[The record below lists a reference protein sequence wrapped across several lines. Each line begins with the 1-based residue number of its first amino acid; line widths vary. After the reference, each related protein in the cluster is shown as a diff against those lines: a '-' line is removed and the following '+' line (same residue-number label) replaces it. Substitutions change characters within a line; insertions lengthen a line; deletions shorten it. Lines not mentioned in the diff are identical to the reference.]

1 MRTSPNRRYV
11 YKERKDIRM
20 KKRSI
25 RIMWPCL
32 AVFLF
37 FLTGCGA
44 MIVAGAGAAAG
55 IAGYKY
61 YQGSLTVLY
70 KAPFQKTWD
79 ASLTALKRMDCKI
92 ESSKNDITSGTIWGK
107 FSDDKVVSISLTYKS
122 VDETEAVI
130 RVGALGEK
138 EAALIVKDEIGKV
151 LSGEK

>member
-1 MRTSPNRRYV
+1 
-11 YKERKDIRM
+11 M
-20 KKRSI
+20 KKSSF
-25 RIMWPCL
+25 RIIGPCL
-32 AVFLF
+32 AVLLF

-44 MIVAGAGAAAG
+44 MILAGAGAAAG

-61 YQGSLTVLY
+61 SQGALTVIY

-79 ASLTALKRMDCKI
+79 ASLTALEQMDCKI
-92 ESSKNDITSGTIWGK
+92 ESAKNSITSGDIWGK
-107 FSDDKVVSISLTYKS
+107 FSDGKMVNISITYKS

-138 EAALIVKDEIGKV
+138 EAALIVKDEIGKA